1 MAENTQTSY
10 LDLPDDE
17 LGVPPSFEEVSESE
31 NTVEEGVVEEVA
43 EGQEPVQQTEEQEE
57 EKDTSDVVVQEE
69 PKQKEAVQEE
79 KPEEIKPSVE
89 IDYKAEYERLTQP
102 FKANGKEVKVSS
114 VEDAI
119 ELMQMGA
126 NYSKKMA
133 ALKPHLKVI
142 KMLEKNGLMD
152 ESKLSYLIDLNGKNP
167 EAIAKLVK
175 DSGLDPLEMG
185 SEKADG
191 YKPTSHKVDDREIEL
206 DNVLEDIKDSSTY
219 QRTISVVS
227 NDWDKAS
234 KEVIANTPQILKVLN
249 AHMESGIYDIIQ
261 AELENERIFGR
272 LQGLSDIEAYRYVGD
287 RIQANGGFNHLAKGQ
302 QNQPKQNVV
311 SAKPMQVQDDKLKD
325 KKRAAA
331 PSKPAVTTQVAKDF
345 NPLALSDEEFAKF
358 KPNFM

>member
-1 MAENTQTSY
+1 MDETKQPSY

-17 LGVPPSFEEVSESE
+17 LGAPPSMVEPAQEEQEKEV
-31 NTVEEGVVEEVA
+31 TVEEA
-43 EGQEPVQQTEEQEE
+43 PAVQEQEE
-57 EKDTSDVVVQEE
+57 QQEQE
-69 PKQKEAVQEE
+69 TPVAEVQEE
-79 KPEEIKPSVE
+79 KIEEVVKTPQ

-102 FKANGKEVKVSS
+102 FKANGKEIKVNS
-114 VEDAI
+114 VEDAV

-133 ALKPHLKVI
+133 ALKPHLKLI
-142 KMLEKNGLMD
+142 KMLDKHGLMD

-175 DSGLDPLEMG
+175 DSGLDPMEMD
-185 SEKADG
+185 ENKADD
-191 YKPTSHKVDDREIEL
+191 YKPTSYKVDDREIEL
-206 DNVLEDIKDSSTY
+206 DNVLESIKDSSTY

-234 KEVIANTPQILKVLN
+234 KEVIANTPQILSVLN

-261 AELENERIFGR
+261 GELENERTFGR

-287 RIQANGGFNHLAKGQ
+287 RIQANGGFSHLAKGQ

-311 SAKPMQVQDDKLKD
+311 SAKPVQVQDDKLKD

-331 PSKPAVTTQVAKDF
+331 PSKPAVTTQVTKDF

>member
-1 MAENTQTSY
+1 MDETKQPSY

-17 LGVPPSFEEVSESE
+17 LGAPPSMVEPVQEEQEKEV
-31 NTVEEGVVEEVA
+31 TVEEA
-43 EGQEPVQQTEEQEE
+43 PTVQEQEE
-57 EKDTSDVVVQEE
+57 QQEQETLVVE
-69 PKQKEAVQEE
+69 VQEE
-79 KPEEIKPSVE
+79 KKEEVVE
-89 IDYKAEYERLTQP
+89 TPQIDYKAEYERLTQP
-102 FKANGKEVKVSS
+102 FKANGKEIKVNS
-114 VEDAI
+114 VEDAV

-133 ALKPHLKVI
+133 ALKPHLKLI
-142 KMLEKNGLMD
+142 KMLDKHGLMD

-175 DSGLDPLEMG
+175 DSGLDPMEMD
-185 SEKADG
+185 ENKADD
-191 YKPTSHKVDDREIEL
+191 YKPTSYKVDDREIEL
-206 DNVLEDIKDSSTY
+206 DNVLESIKDSPTY

-227 NDWDKAS
+227 NDWDKVS
-234 KEVIANTPQILKVLN
+234 KEVIANTPQILSVLN

-261 AELENERIFGR
+261 NELENERTFGR

-287 RIQANGGFNHLAKGQ
+287 RIQANGGFSHLAKGQ
-302 QNQPKQNVV
+302 QNQSKQNAV

-331 PSKPAVTTQVAKDF
+331 PSKPAVTTQASKDF

>member
-1 MAENTQTSY
+1 MDETKQPSY

-17 LGVPPSFEEVSESE
+17 LGAPPSMEEPVQEE
-31 NTVEEGVVEEVA
+31 QDKEVTVEEA
-43 EGQEPVQQTEEQEE
+43 PAVQEQEE
-57 EKDTSDVVVQEE
+57 QQEQE
-69 PKQKEAVQEE
+69 TPVAEVQEE
-79 KPEEIKPSVE
+79 KIEEVVKTPQ

-102 FKANGKEVKVSS
+102 FKANGKEIKVSS
-114 VEDAI
+114 VEDAV

-133 ALKPHLKVI
+133 ALKPHLKLI
-142 KMLEKNGLMD
+142 KMLDKHGLMD

-175 DSGLDPLEMG
+175 DSGLDPMEMD
-185 SEKADG
+185 ENKADD
-191 YKPTSHKVDDREIEL
+191 YKPSSYKVDDREIEL
-206 DNVLEDIKDSSTY
+206 DNVLESIKDSSTY

-227 NDWDKAS
+227 NDWDKTS
-234 KEVIANTPQILKVLN
+234 KEVIANTPQILSVLN

-261 AELENERIFGR
+261 SELENERTFGR

-287 RIQANGGFNHLAKGQ
+287 RIQANGGFSHLAKGQ

-311 SAKPMQVQDDKLKD
+311 SAKPMQVQDDRLKD

-331 PSKPAVTTQVAKDF
+331 PSKPAVTTQGAKDF

>member
-1 MAENTQTSY
+1 MDETKQPSY

-17 LGVPPSFEEVSESE
+17 LGAPPSMEEPVQEE
-31 NTVEEGVVEEVA
+31 QEQEATVEEA
-43 EGQEPVQQTEEQEE
+43 P
-57 EKDTSDVVVQEE
+57 VVQEQGE
-69 PKQKEAVQEE
+69 QQEQETPIAEVQEE
-79 KPEEIKPSVE
+79 KKEEVVE
-89 IDYKAEYERLTQP
+89 TPQIDYKAEYERLTQP
-102 FKANGKEVKVSS
+102 FKANGKEIKVNS
-114 VEDAI
+114 VEDAV

-133 ALKPHLKVI
+133 ALKPHLKLI
-142 KMLEKNGLMD
+142 KMLDKHGLMD

-175 DSGLDPLEMG
+175 DSGLDPMEMD
-185 SEKADG
+185 ENKAED
-191 YKPTSHKVDDREIEL
+191 YKPTSYKVDDREIEL
-206 DNVLEDIKDSSTY
+206 DNVLESIKDSSTY

-234 KEVIANTPQILKVLN
+234 KEVIANTPQILSVLN

-261 AELENERIFGR
+261 AELENERTFGR

-287 RIQANGGFNHLAKGQ
+287 RIQANGGFSHLAKGQ

-311 SAKPMQVQDDKLKD
+311 STKPMQVQDDKLKD

>member
-1 MAENTQTSY
+1 MDETKQPSY

-17 LGVPPSFEEVSESE
+17 LGAPPSMVEPVQEEQEKEV
-31 NTVEEGVVEEVA
+31 TVEEA
-43 EGQEPVQQTEEQEE
+43 PAVQEQEE
-57 EKDTSDVVVQEE
+57 QQEQE
-69 PKQKEAVQEE
+69 TPVAEVQEE
-79 KPEEIKPSVE
+79 KKEEVVE
-89 IDYKAEYERLTQP
+89 TSQIDYKAEYERLTQP
-102 FKANGKEVKVSS
+102 FKANGKEIEVNS
-114 VEDAI
+114 VEDAV

-133 ALKPHLKVI
+133 ALKPHLKLI
-142 KMLEKNGLMD
+142 KMLDKHGLMD

-175 DSGLDPLEMG
+175 DSGLDPMEMD
-185 SEKADG
+185 ENKADG
-191 YKPTSHKVDDREIEL
+191 YKPTSYKVDDREIEL
-206 DNVLEDIKDSSTY
+206 DNVLESIKDSPTY

-227 NDWDKAS
+227 NDWDKSS
-234 KEVIANTPQILKVLN
+234 KEVIANTPQILSVLN

-261 AELENERIFGR
+261 GELENERTFGR

-287 RIQANGGFNHLAKGQ
+287 RIQANGGFSHLAKGQ
-302 QNQPKQNVV
+302 QNQSKQNAV

>member
-1 MAENTQTSY
+1 MDETKQPSY

-17 LGVPPSFEEVSESE
+17 LGTPPSMVEPAQEEQEKEV
-31 NTVEEGVVEEVA
+31 TVEEA
-43 EGQEPVQQTEEQEE
+43 PAVQEQEE
-57 EKDTSDVVVQEE
+57 QQEQE
-69 PKQKEAVQEE
+69 TPVAEVQEE
-79 KPEEIKPSVE
+79 KIEEVVKTPQ

-102 FKANGKEVKVSS
+102 FKANGKEIKVNS
-114 VEDAI
+114 VEDAV

-133 ALKPHLKVI
+133 ALKPHLKLI
-142 KMLEKNGLMD
+142 KMLDKHGLMD

-175 DSGLDPLEMG
+175 DSGLDPMEMD
-185 SEKADG
+185 ENKADD
-191 YKPTSHKVDDREIEL
+191 YKPTSYKVDDREIEL
-206 DNVLEDIKDSSTY
+206 DNVLESIKDSSTY

-234 KEVIANTPQILKVLN
+234 KEVIANTPQILSVLN

-261 AELENERIFGR
+261 GELENERTFGR

-287 RIQANGGFNHLAKGQ
+287 RIQANGGFSHLAKGQ

-311 SAKPMQVQDDKLKD
+311 SAKPVQVQDDKLKD

>member
-1 MAENTQTSY
+1 MDETKQPSY

-17 LGVPPSFEEVSESE
+17 LGAPPSMVEPAQEEQEKEV
-31 NTVEEGVVEEVA
+31 TVEEAPVV
-43 EGQEPVQQTEEQEE
+43 QEQEE
-57 EKDTSDVVVQEE
+57 QQEQE
-69 PKQKEAVQEE
+69 TPVAEVQEE
-79 KPEEIKPSVE
+79 KIEEVVKTPQ

-102 FKANGKEVKVSS
+102 FKANGKEIKVSS
-114 VEDAI
+114 VEDAV

-133 ALKPHLKVI
+133 ALKPHLKLI
-142 KMLEKNGLMD
+142 KMLDKHGLMD

-175 DSGLDPLEMG
+175 DSGLDPMEMD
-185 SEKADG
+185 ENKADD
-191 YKPTSHKVDDREIEL
+191 YKPTSYKVDDREIEL
-206 DNVLEDIKDSSTY
+206 DNVLESIKDSSTY

-234 KEVIANTPQILKVLN
+234 KEVIANTPQILSVLN

-261 AELENERIFGR
+261 GELENERTFGR

-287 RIQANGGFNHLAKGQ
+287 RIQANGGFSHLAKGQ
-302 QNQPKQNVV
+302 QNQPKQNAV
-311 SAKPMQVQDDKLKD
+311 SAKPMQVQDDRLKD

>member
-1 MAENTQTSY
+1 MDETKQPSY

-17 LGVPPSFEEVSESE
+17 LGAPPS
-31 NTVEEGVVEEVA
+31 VEEPI
-43 EGQEPVQQTEEQEE
+43 QKKQEE
-57 EKDTSDVVVQEE
+57 EETIEEIPVIQEQE
-69 PKQKEAVQEE
+69 KQQNQETPITKIQEE
-79 KPEEIKPSVE
+79 KKEEVVE
-89 IDYKAEYERLTQP
+89 TSQIDYKAEYERLTQP
-102 FKANGKEVKVSS
+102 FKANGKEIKVNS
-114 VEDAI
+114 VEDAV

-133 ALKPHLKVI
+133 ALKPHLKLI
-142 KMLEKNGLMD
+142 KMLDKHGLMD

-175 DSGLDPLEMG
+175 DSGLDPMEMD
-185 SEKADG
+185 ENKADD
-191 YKPTSHKVDDREIEL
+191 YKPTSYKVDDREIEL
-206 DNVLEDIKDSSTY
+206 DNVLESIKDSSTY

-227 NDWDKAS
+227 NDWDKVS
-234 KEVIANTPQILKVLN
+234 KEVIANTPQILSVLN

-261 AELENERIFGR
+261 GELENERTFGR

-287 RIQANGGFNHLAKGQ
+287 RIQANGGFSHLAKGQ
-302 QNQPKQNVV
+302 QNQSKQNAV

-331 PSKPAVTTQVAKDF
+331 PSKPAVTTQASKDF

>member
-1 MAENTQTSY
+1 MDETKQPSY

-17 LGVPPSFEEVSESE
+17 LGAPPSMVEPVQEEQEKE
-31 NTVEEGVVEEVA
+31 ATVEEAPVV
-43 EGQEPVQQTEEQEE
+43 QEQEE
-57 EKDTSDVVVQEE
+57 QQEQE
-69 PKQKEAVQEE
+69 TPVAEVQEE
-79 KPEEIKPSVE
+79 KKEEVVE
-89 IDYKAEYERLTQP
+89 TSQIDYKAEYERLTQP
-102 FKANGKEVKVSS
+102 FKANGKEIKVSS
-114 VEDAI
+114 VEDAV

-133 ALKPHLKVI
+133 ALKPHLKLI
-142 KMLEKNGLMD
+142 KMLDKHGLMD

-175 DSGLDPLEMG
+175 DSGLDPMEMD
-185 SEKADG
+185 ENKADD
-191 YKPTSHKVDDREIEL
+191 YKPTSYKVDDREIEL
-206 DNVLEDIKDSSTY
+206 DNVLESIKDSSTY

-227 NDWDKAS
+227 NDWDKTS
-234 KEVIANTPQILKVLN
+234 KEVIANTPQILSVLN

-261 AELENERIFGR
+261 GELENERTFGR

-287 RIQANGGFNHLAKGQ
+287 RIQANGGFSHLPKGQ
-302 QNQPKQNVV
+302 QNQSKQSAV
-311 SAKPMQVQDDKLKD
+311 SAKPMQIQDDRLKD

-345 NPLALSDEEFAKF
+345 SPLALSDEEFAKF

>member
-1 MAENTQTSY
+1 MDETKQPSY

-17 LGVPPSFEEVSESE
+17 LGAPPSMVEPVQEEQEKEV
-31 NTVEEGVVEEVA
+31 TVEEAPVV
-43 EGQEPVQQTEEQEE
+43 QEQEE
-57 EKDTSDVVVQEE
+57 QQEQETPVAEVQEDT
-69 PKQKEAVQEE
+69 KEEVVDTPQ
-79 KPEEIKPSVE
+79 

-102 FKANGKEVKVSS
+102 FKANGKEIKVSS
-114 VEDAI
+114 VEDAV

-133 ALKPHLKVI
+133 ALKPHLKLI
-142 KMLEKNGLMD
+142 KMLDKHGLMD

-175 DSGLDPLEMG
+175 DSGLDPMEMD
-185 SEKADG
+185 ENKADD
-191 YKPTSHKVDDREIEL
+191 YKPTSYKVDDREIEL
-206 DNVLEDIKDSSTY
+206 DNVLESIKDSSTY

-234 KEVIANTPQILKVLN
+234 KEVIANTPQILSVLN

-261 AELENERIFGR
+261 GELENERTFGR

-287 RIQANGGFNHLAKGQ
+287 RIQANGGFSHLAKGQ

-311 SAKPMQVQDDKLKD
+311 SAKPMQVQDDRLKD

-331 PSKPAVTTQVAKDF
+331 PSKPAVTTQVSKDF

>member
-1 MAENTQTSY
+1 MDETTQPSY

-17 LGVPPSFEEVSESE
+17 LGAPPSME
-31 NTVEEGVVEEVA
+31 
-43 EGQEPVQQTEEQEE
+43 EPVQEEQEKEVAVE
-57 EKDTSDVVVQEE
+57 EAPVVQEQE
-69 PKQKEAVQEE
+69 EQQEQETPVAEVQEE
-79 KPEEIKPSVE
+79 KKEEVVE
-89 IDYKAEYERLTQP
+89 TPQIDYKAEYERLTQP
-102 FKANGKEVKVSS
+102 FKANGKEIKVSS
-114 VEDAI
+114 VEDAV

-133 ALKPHLKVI
+133 ALKPHLKLI
-142 KMLEKNGLMD
+142 KMLDKHGLMD

-175 DSGLDPLEMG
+175 DSGLDPMEMD
-185 SEKADG
+185 ENKADD
-191 YKPTSHKVDDREIEL
+191 YKPTSYKVDDREIEL
-206 DNVLEDIKDSSTY
+206 DNVLESIKDSSTY

-227 NDWDKAS
+227 NDWDKSS
-234 KEVIANTPQILKVLN
+234 KEVIANTPQILSVLN

-261 AELENERIFGR
+261 DELENERTFGR

-287 RIQANGGFNHLAKGQ
+287 RIQANGGFSHLAKGQ
-302 QNQPKQNVV
+302 QNQPKQNAV

>member
-1 MAENTQTSY
+1 MDETKQPSY

-17 LGVPPSFEEVSESE
+17 LGAPPSMEEPAQDEQEQEVP
-31 NTVEEGVVEEVA
+31 VEEAPVV
-43 EGQEPVQQTEEQEE
+43 QEQEE
-57 EKDTSDVVVQEE
+57 QQEQE
-69 PKQKEAVQEE
+69 TPVAEVQEE
-79 KPEEIKPSVE
+79 KKEEVVDTPQ

-102 FKANGKEVKVSS
+102 FKANGKEIKVNS
-114 VEDAI
+114 VEDAV

-133 ALKPHLKVI
+133 ALKPHLKLI
-142 KMLEKNGLMD
+142 KMLDKHGLMD

-175 DSGLDPLEMG
+175 DSGLDPMEMD
-185 SEKADG
+185 ENKADG
-191 YKPTSHKVDDREIEL
+191 YKPTSYKVDDREIEL
-206 DNVLEDIKDSSTY
+206 DNVLESIKDSSTY

-227 NDWDKAS
+227 NEWDKAS
-234 KEVIANTPQILKVLN
+234 KEVIANTPQILSVLN

-261 AELENERIFGR
+261 AELENERTFGR

-287 RIQANGGFNHLAKGQ
+287 RIQANGGFSHLAKGQ
-302 QNQPKQNVV
+302 QNQPKQNAV

>member
-1 MAENTQTSY
+1 MDETKQPSY

-17 LGVPPSFEEVSESE
+17 LGAPPSMEEPVQE
-31 NTVEEGVVEEVA
+31 NQEQEATVEEVPVV
-43 EGQEPVQQTEEQEE
+43 QEQEE
-57 EKDTSDVVVQEE
+57 QQEQE
-69 PKQKEAVQEE
+69 IPVAKVQEE
-79 KPEEIKPSVE
+79 KKEEVVE
-89 IDYKAEYERLTQP
+89 TPQIDYKAEYERLTQP
-102 FKANGKEVKVSS
+102 FKANGKEIKVNS
-114 VEDAI
+114 VEDAV

-133 ALKPHLKVI
+133 ALKPHLKLI
-142 KMLEKNGLMD
+142 KMLDKHGLMD

-175 DSGLDPLEMG
+175 DSGLDPMEMD
-185 SEKADG
+185 ENKADG
-191 YKPTSHKVDDREIEL
+191 YKPTSYKVDDREIEL
-206 DNVLEDIKDSSTY
+206 DNVLESIKDSSTY

-227 NDWDKAS
+227 NEWDKAS
-234 KEVIANTPQILKVLN
+234 KEVIANTPQILSVLN

-261 AELENERIFGR
+261 AELENERTFGR

-287 RIQANGGFNHLAKGQ
+287 RIQANGGFSHLAKGQ
-302 QNQPKQNVV
+302 QNQPKQNAV

>member
-1 MAENTQTSY
+1 MDETKQPSY

-17 LGVPPSFEEVSESE
+17 LGAPPSMVEPVQEEQEKEV
-31 NTVEEGVVEEVA
+31 TVEEA
-43 EGQEPVQQTEEQEE
+43 PAVQEQEE
-57 EKDTSDVVVQEE
+57 QQEQETPVAEVQEDT
-69 PKQKEAVQEE
+69 KEEV
-79 KPEEIKPSVE
+79 VE
-89 IDYKAEYERLTQP
+89 TPQIDYKAEYERLTQP
-102 FKANGKEVKVSS
+102 FKANGKEIKVSS
-114 VEDAI
+114 VEDAV

-133 ALKPHLKVI
+133 ALKPHLKLI
-142 KMLEKNGLMD
+142 KMLDKHGLMD

-175 DSGLDPLEMG
+175 DSGLDPMEMD
-185 SEKADG
+185 ENKADD
-191 YKPTSHKVDDREIEL
+191 YKPTSYKVDDREIEL
-206 DNVLEDIKDSSTY
+206 DNVLESIKDSSTY

-234 KEVIANTPQILKVLN
+234 KEVIANTPQILSVLN

-261 AELENERIFGR
+261 GELENERTFGR

-287 RIQANGGFNHLAKGQ
+287 RIQANGGFSHLAKGQ
-302 QNQPKQNVV
+302 QNQPKQNAV
-311 SAKPMQVQDDKLKD
+311 SAKPMQVQDDRLKD

-331 PSKPAVTTQVAKDF
+331 PSKPAVTTQVSKDF

>member
-1 MAENTQTSY
+1 MDETKQPSY

-17 LGVPPSFEEVSESE
+17 LGAPPSMVEPVQEEQEKE
-31 NTVEEGVVEEVA
+31 ATVEEA
-43 EGQEPVQQTEEQEE
+43 PDVQEQEE
-57 EKDTSDVVVQEE
+57 QQEQE
-69 PKQKEAVQEE
+69 TPVAKVQEE
-79 KPEEIKPSVE
+79 KKEEVVE
-89 IDYKAEYERLTQP
+89 TPQIDYKAEYERLTQP
-102 FKANGKEVKVSS
+102 FKANGKEIKVSS
-114 VEDAI
+114 VEDAV

-133 ALKPHLKVI
+133 ALKPHLKLI
-142 KMLEKNGLMD
+142 KMLDKHGLMD

-175 DSGLDPLEMG
+175 DSGLDPMEMD
-185 SEKADG
+185 ENKADD
-191 YKPTSHKVDDREIEL
+191 YKPTSYKVDDREIEL
-206 DNVLEDIKDSSTY
+206 DNVLESIKDSSTY

-227 NDWDKAS
+227 NDWDKSS
-234 KEVIANTPQILKVLN
+234 KEVIANTPQILSVLN

-261 AELENERIFGR
+261 GELENERTFGR

-287 RIQANGGFNHLAKGQ
+287 RIQANGGFSHLAKGQ
-302 QNQPKQNVV
+302 QNQSKQNAV

-331 PSKPAVTTQVAKDF
+331 PSKPAVTTQASKDF

>member
-1 MAENTQTSY
+1 MDETKQPSY

-17 LGVPPSFEEVSESE
+17 LGAPPSMVEPVQEEQEKEV
-31 NTVEEGVVEEVA
+31 TVEEAPVV
-43 EGQEPVQQTEEQEE
+43 QEQEE
-57 EKDTSDVVVQEE
+57 QQEQE
-69 PKQKEAVQEE
+69 TPVAEVQEE
-79 KPEEIKPSVE
+79 KIEEVVKTPQ

-102 FKANGKEVKVSS
+102 FKANGKEIKVSS
-114 VEDAI
+114 VEDAV

-133 ALKPHLKVI
+133 ALKPHLKLI
-142 KMLEKNGLMD
+142 KMLDKHGLMD

-175 DSGLDPLEMG
+175 DSGLDPMEMD
-185 SEKADG
+185 ENKADD
-191 YKPTSHKVDDREIEL
+191 YKPTSYKVDDREIEL
-206 DNVLEDIKDSSTY
+206 DNVLESIKDSPTY

-234 KEVIANTPQILKVLN
+234 KEVIANTPQILSVLN

-261 AELENERIFGR
+261 GELENERTFGR

-287 RIQANGGFNHLAKGQ
+287 RIQANGGFSHLAKGQ

-311 SAKPMQVQDDKLKD
+311 SAKPMQVQDDRLKD

-331 PSKPAVTTQVAKDF
+331 PSKPAVTTQVSKDF

>member
-1 MAENTQTSY
+1 MDETKQPSY

-17 LGVPPSFEEVSESE
+17 LGAPPSMGEPAQEEQAQEVA
-31 NTVEEGVVEEVA
+31 VEEVPVV
-43 EGQEPVQQTEEQEE
+43 QEQEEKQEEQEVPVAE
-57 EKDTSDVVVQEE
+57 VQED
-69 PKQKEAVQEE
+69 KKEVVTETPQ
-79 KPEEIKPSVE
+79 

-102 FKANGKEVKVSS
+102 FKANGKEIKVNS
-114 VEDAI
+114 VEDAV

-133 ALKPHLKVI
+133 ALKPHLKLI
-142 KMLEKNGLMD
+142 KMLDKHGLMD

-175 DSGLDPLEMG
+175 DSGLDPMEMDDR
-185 SEKADG
+185 KADD
-191 YKPTSHKVDDREIEL
+191 YKPTSYKVDDREIEL
-206 DNVLEDIKDSSTY
+206 DNVLESIKDSSTY

-234 KEVIANTPQILKVLN
+234 KEVIANTPQILSVLN

-261 AELENERIFGR
+261 AELENERTFGR
-272 LQGLSDIEAYRYVGD
+272 LEGLSDIEAYRYVGD
-287 RIQANGGFNHLAKGQ
+287 RIQANGGFSHLAKGQ
-302 QNQPKQNVV
+302 QNQPKQNAV

-331 PSKPAVTTQVAKDF
+331 PSKPAITSQVPKDF

>member
-1 MAENTQTSY
+1 MDETKQPSY

-17 LGVPPSFEEVSESE
+17 LGAPPSMEEPAQDEQEQEVP
-31 NTVEEGVVEEVA
+31 VEEA
-43 EGQEPVQQTEEQEE
+43 P
-57 EKDTSDVVVQEE
+57 VVQEQE
-69 PKQKEAVQEE
+69 VQQEQETPVAEVQEE
-79 KPEEIKPSVE
+79 KKEEVVDTPQ

-102 FKANGKEVKVSS
+102 FKANGKEIKVNS
-114 VEDAI
+114 VEDAV

-133 ALKPHLKVI
+133 ALKPHLKLI
-142 KMLEKNGLMD
+142 KMLDKHGLMD

-175 DSGLDPLEMG
+175 DSGLDPMEMD
-185 SEKADG
+185 ENKADG
-191 YKPTSHKVDDREIEL
+191 YKPTSYKVDDREIEL
-206 DNVLEDIKDSSTY
+206 DNVLESIKDSSTY

-227 NDWDKAS
+227 NEWDKAS
-234 KEVIANTPQILKVLN
+234 KEVIANTPQILSVLN

-261 AELENERIFGR
+261 AELENERTFGR

-287 RIQANGGFNHLAKGQ
+287 RIQANGGFSHLAKGQ
-302 QNQPKQNVV
+302 QNQPKQNAVL
-311 SAKPMQVQDDKLKD
+311 AKPMQVQDDKLKD

>member
-1 MAENTQTSY
+1 MDETKQPSY

-17 LGVPPSFEEVSESE
+17 LGAPPSVEKPVQKEQKKEE
-31 NTVEEGVVEEVA
+31 TVEEA
-43 EGQEPVQQTEEQEE
+43 P
-57 EKDTSDVVVQEE
+57 VVQEQE
-69 PKQKEAVQEE
+69 KQQEQETLVVEVQEE
-79 KPEEIKPSVE
+79 KKEEVVE
-89 IDYKAEYERLTQP
+89 TSQIDYKAKYEHLTQP
-102 FKANGKEVKVSS
+102 FKANGKEIKVNS
-114 VEDAI
+114 VEDAV

-133 ALKPHLKVI
+133 ALKPHLKLI
-142 KMLEKNGLMD
+142 KMLDKHGLMD

-175 DSGLDPLEMG
+175 DSGLDPMEMD
-185 SEKADG
+185 ENKADG
-191 YKPTSHKVDDREIEL
+191 YKPTSYKVDDREIEL
-206 DNVLEDIKDSSTY
+206 DNVLESIKDSPTY

-227 NDWDKAS
+227 NDWDKVS
-234 KEVIANTPQILKVLN
+234 KEVIANTPQILSVLN

-261 AELENERIFGR
+261 GELENERTFGR

-287 RIQANGGFNHLAKGQ
+287 RIQANGGFSHLAKGQ

>member
-1 MAENTQTSY
+1 MDETKQPSY

-17 LGVPPSFEEVSESE
+17 LGAPPSMVEPAQEEQEKEV
-31 NTVEEGVVEEVA
+31 TVEEA
-43 EGQEPVQQTEEQEE
+43 PAVQEQEE
-57 EKDTSDVVVQEE
+57 QQEQE
-69 PKQKEAVQEE
+69 TPVAEVHEE
-79 KPEEIKPSVE
+79 KKEEVVE
-89 IDYKAEYERLTQP
+89 TTQIDYKAEYERLTQP
-102 FKANGKEVKVSS
+102 FKANGKEIKVNS
-114 VEDAI
+114 VEDAV

-133 ALKPHLKVI
+133 ALKPHLKLI
-142 KMLEKNGLMD
+142 KMLDKHGLMD

-175 DSGLDPLEMG
+175 DSGLDPMEID
-185 SEKADG
+185 ENKADD
-191 YKPTSHKVDDREIEL
+191 YKPTSYKVDDREIEL
-206 DNVLEDIKDSSTY
+206 DNVLESIKDSPTY

-227 NDWDKAS
+227 NDWDKVS
-234 KEVIANTPQILKVLN
+234 KEVIANTPQILSVLN

-261 AELENERIFGR
+261 GELENERTFGR

-287 RIQANGGFNHLAKGQ
+287 RIQANGGFSHLAKGQ

-311 SAKPMQVQDDKLKD
+311 SAKPMQVQDDRLKD

-331 PSKPAVTTQVAKDF
+331 PSKPAVTTQVTKDF

>member
-1 MAENTQTSY
+1 M
-10 LDLPDDE
+10 
-17 LGVPPSFEEVSESE
+17 EEPVQEE
-31 NTVEEGVVEEVA
+31 QEQEATVEEA
-43 EGQEPVQQTEEQEE
+43 P
-57 EKDTSDVVVQEE
+57 VVQEQGE
-69 PKQKEAVQEE
+69 QQEQETPIAEVQEE
-79 KPEEIKPSVE
+79 KKEEVVE
-89 IDYKAEYERLTQP
+89 TPQIDYKAEYERLTQP
-102 FKANGKEVKVSS
+102 FKANGKEIKVNS
-114 VEDAI
+114 VEDAV

-133 ALKPHLKVI
+133 ALKPHLKLI
-142 KMLEKNGLMD
+142 KMLDKHGLMD

-175 DSGLDPLEMG
+175 DSGLDPMEMD
-185 SEKADG
+185 ENKAED
-191 YKPTSHKVDDREIEL
+191 YKPTSYKVDDREIEL
-206 DNVLEDIKDSSTY
+206 DNVLESIKDSSTY

-234 KEVIANTPQILKVLN
+234 KEVIANTPQILSVLN

-261 AELENERIFGR
+261 AELENERTFGR

-287 RIQANGGFNHLAKGQ
+287 RIQANGGFSHLAKGQ
-302 QNQPKQNVV
+302 QNQPKQSAVL
-311 SAKPMQVQDDKLKD
+311 AKPMQVQDDKLKD

-331 PSKPAVTTQVAKDF
+331 PSKPAVTTQAAKDF

>member
-1 MAENTQTSY
+1 MDETKQPSY

-17 LGVPPSFEEVSESE
+17 LGAPPSMEEPVQEE
-31 NTVEEGVVEEVA
+31 QEQEATVEEAPVV
-43 EGQEPVQQTEEQEE
+43 QEQEE
-57 EKDTSDVVVQEE
+57 QQEQE
-69 PKQKEAVQEE
+69 IPVAKVQEE
-79 KPEEIKPSVE
+79 KKEEVVE
-89 IDYKAEYERLTQP
+89 TPQIDYKAEYERLTQP
-102 FKANGKEVKVSS
+102 FKANGKEIKVNS
-114 VEDAI
+114 VEDAV

-133 ALKPHLKVI
+133 ALKPHLKLI
-142 KMLEKNGLMD
+142 KMLDKHGLMD

-175 DSGLDPLEMG
+175 DSGLDPMEMD
-185 SEKADG
+185 ENKADG
-191 YKPTSHKVDDREIEL
+191 YKPTSYKVDDREIEL
-206 DNVLEDIKDSSTY
+206 DNVLESIKDSSTY

-227 NDWDKAS
+227 NEWDKAS
-234 KEVIANTPQILKVLN
+234 KEVIANTPQILSVLN

-261 AELENERIFGR
+261 AELENERTFGR
-272 LQGLSDIEAYRYVGD
+272 LQGLSDIESYRYVGD
-287 RIQANGGFNHLAKGQ
+287 RIQANGGFSHLAKGQ
-302 QNQPKQNVV
+302 QNQPKQNAV

>member
-1 MAENTQTSY
+1 MDETKQPSY

-17 LGVPPSFEEVSESE
+17 LGAPPSMEEPVQEE
-31 NTVEEGVVEEVA
+31 QEQEATVEEAPVV
-43 EGQEPVQQTEEQEE
+43 QEQEE
-57 EKDTSDVVVQEE
+57 QQEQE
-69 PKQKEAVQEE
+69 TPVAEVQEE
-79 KPEEIKPSVE
+79 KKEEVVDTPQ

-102 FKANGKEVKVSS
+102 FKANGKEIKVNS
-114 VEDAI
+114 VEDAV

-133 ALKPHLKVI
+133 ALKPHLKLI
-142 KMLEKNGLMD
+142 KMLDKHGLMD

-175 DSGLDPLEMG
+175 DSGLDPMEMD
-185 SEKADG
+185 ENKADG
-191 YKPTSHKVDDREIEL
+191 YKPTSYKVDDREIEL
-206 DNVLEDIKDSSTY
+206 DNVLESIKDSSTY

-227 NDWDKAS
+227 NEWDKAS
-234 KEVIANTPQILKVLN
+234 KEVIANTPQILSVLN

-261 AELENERIFGR
+261 AELENERTFGR
-272 LQGLSDIEAYRYVGD
+272 LQGLSDIESYRYVGD
-287 RIQANGGFNHLAKGQ
+287 RIQANGGFSHLAKGQ
-302 QNQPKQNVV
+302 QNQPKQNAV

>member
-1 MAENTQTSY
+1 MDETKQPSY

-17 LGVPPSFEEVSESE
+17 LGAPPSMEEPVQEE
-31 NTVEEGVVEEVA
+31 QEKEVTVEEAPVV
-43 EGQEPVQQTEEQEE
+43 QEQEE
-57 EKDTSDVVVQEE
+57 QQEQE
-69 PKQKEAVQEE
+69 TPVAEVQEE
-79 KPEEIKPSVE
+79 KKEEVVE
-89 IDYKAEYERLTQP
+89 TPQIDYKAEYERLTQP
-102 FKANGKEVKVSS
+102 FKANGKEIKVNS
-114 VEDAI
+114 VEDAV

-133 ALKPHLKVI
+133 ALKPHLKLI
-142 KMLEKNGLMD
+142 KMLDKHGLMD

-175 DSGLDPLEMG
+175 DSGLDPMEMD
-185 SEKADG
+185 ENKADD
-191 YKPTSHKVDDREIEL
+191 YKPTSYKVDDREIEL
-206 DNVLEDIKDSSTY
+206 DNVLESIKDSSTY

-234 KEVIANTPQILKVLN
+234 KEVIANTPQILSVLN

-261 AELENERIFGR
+261 GELENERTFGR

-287 RIQANGGFNHLAKGQ
+287 RIQANGGFSHLAKGQ

-311 SAKPMQVQDDKLKD
+311 SAKPMQVQDDRLKD

>member
-1 MAENTQTSY
+1 MNDATTTSY

-17 LGVPPSFEEVSESE
+17 LGLPP
-31 NTVEEGVVEEVA
+31 TVEATATEPIEPGPVVEESN
-43 EGQEPVQQTEEQEE
+43 ETQEVEQESTDEKVE
-57 EKDTSDVVVQEE
+57 ETVEIEQPKQEELKPEVKETSD
-69 PKQKEAVQEE
+69 
-79 KPEEIKPSVE
+79 S
-89 IDYKAEYERLTQP
+89 IDYKAAYERLTAP
-102 FKANGKEVKVSS
+102 FKANGKEIKVGS

-133 ALKPHLKVI
+133 ALKPHLRMI
-142 KMLEKNGLMD
+142 KMLENNGLMD

-175 DSGLDPLEMG
+175 DSGLDPLEMD

-191 YKPTSHKVDDREIEL
+191 YKPKSHKVDDREIEL
-206 DNVLEDIKDSSTY
+206 DNVLEEIKDSPTY

-234 KEVIANTPQILKVLN
+234 KDVIANTPQILKVLN
-249 AHMESGIYDIIQ
+249 AHMESGIYDLIQ
-261 AELENERIFGR
+261 AELENERMFGR
-272 LQGLSDIEAYRYVGD
+272 LQGLSDIEAYRKVGD
-287 RIQANGGFNHLAKGQ
+287 NIQAIGGFDHLAEGQ
-302 QNQPKQNVV
+302 QSQPKQNVV
-311 SAKPMQVQDDKLKD
+311 SPKPMQVQNDKLKD

-331 PSKPAVTTQVAKDF
+331 PSKPAVTSPAIKDF

>member
-1 MAENTQTSY
+1 MDETKQPSY

-17 LGVPPSFEEVSESE
+17 LGAPPSMEEPVQEE
-31 NTVEEGVVEEVA
+31 QEQEATVEEAPVV
-43 EGQEPVQQTEEQEE
+43 QEQEE
-57 EKDTSDVVVQEE
+57 QQEQE
-69 PKQKEAVQEE
+69 IPVAKVQEE
-79 KPEEIKPSVE
+79 KKEEVVE
-89 IDYKAEYERLTQP
+89 TPQIDYKAEYERLTQP
-102 FKANGKEVKVSS
+102 FKANGKEIKVNS
-114 VEDAI
+114 VEDAV

-133 ALKPHLKVI
+133 ALKPHLKLI
-142 KMLEKNGLMD
+142 KMLDKHGLMD

-175 DSGLDPLEMG
+175 DSGLDPMEMD
-185 SEKADG
+185 ENKADG
-191 YKPTSHKVDDREIEL
+191 YKPTSYKVDDREIEL
-206 DNVLEDIKDSSTY
+206 DNVLESIKDSSTY

-227 NDWDKAS
+227 NEWDKAS
-234 KEVIANTPQILKVLN
+234 KEVIANTPQILSVLN

-261 AELENERIFGR
+261 AELENERTFGR
-272 LQGLSDIEAYRYVGD
+272 LQGLSDIESYRYVGD
-287 RIQANGGFNHLAKGQ
+287 RIQANGGFSHLAKGQ
-302 QNQPKQNVV
+302 QNQPKQNAV

-331 PSKPAVTTQVAKDF
+331 PSKPAVTTQVAKEF

>member
-1 MAENTQTSY
+1 MDETKQPSY

-17 LGVPPSFEEVSESE
+17 LGAPPSMEEPVQEE
-31 NTVEEGVVEEVA
+31 QEKEVTVEEAPVV
-43 EGQEPVQQTEEQEE
+43 QEQEE
-57 EKDTSDVVVQEE
+57 QQEQETSVAE
-69 PKQKEAVQEE
+69 VQEE
-79 KPEEIKPSVE
+79 KIEEVVKTPQ

-102 FKANGKEVKVSS
+102 FKANGKEIKVNS
-114 VEDAI
+114 VEDAV

-133 ALKPHLKVI
+133 ALKPHLKLI
-142 KMLEKNGLMD
+142 KMLDKHGLMD

-175 DSGLDPLEMG
+175 DSGLDPMEMD
-185 SEKADG
+185 ENKADD
-191 YKPTSHKVDDREIEL
+191 YKPTSYKVDDREIEL
-206 DNVLEDIKDSSTY
+206 DNVLESIKDSSTY

-227 NDWDKAS
+227 NDWDKSS
-234 KEVIANTPQILKVLN
+234 KEVIANTPQILSVLN

-261 AELENERIFGR
+261 NELENERTFGR

-287 RIQANGGFNHLAKGQ
+287 RIQANGGFSHLAKGQ
-302 QNQPKQNVV
+302 QNQSKQNAV

-331 PSKPAVTTQVAKDF
+331 PSKPAVTTQASKDF

>member
-1 MAENTQTSY
+1 MDETKQPSY

-17 LGVPPSFEEVSESE
+17 LGAPPSMVEPVQEEQEKE
-31 NTVEEGVVEEVA
+31 ATVEEA
-43 EGQEPVQQTEEQEE
+43 PDVQEQEE
-57 EKDTSDVVVQEE
+57 QQEQE
-69 PKQKEAVQEE
+69 TPVAEVQEE
-79 KPEEIKPSVE
+79 KKEEVVE
-89 IDYKAEYERLTQP
+89 TPQIDYKAEYERLTQP
-102 FKANGKEVKVSS
+102 FKANGKEIKVSS
-114 VEDAI
+114 VEDAV

-133 ALKPHLKVI
+133 ALKPHLKMI
-142 KMLEKNGLMD
+142 KMLDKHGLMD

-175 DSGLDPLEMG
+175 DSGLDPMEMD
-185 SEKADG
+185 ENKADD
-191 YKPTSHKVDDREIEL
+191 YKPTSYKVDDREIEL
-206 DNVLEDIKDSSTY
+206 DNVLESIKDSSTY

-227 NDWDKAS
+227 NDWDKSS
-234 KEVIANTPQILKVLN
+234 KEVIANTPQILSVLN

-261 AELENERIFGR
+261 GELENERTFGR

-287 RIQANGGFNHLAKGQ
+287 RIQANGGFSHLAKGQ
-302 QNQPKQNVV
+302 QNQSKQNAV

-331 PSKPAVTTQVAKDF
+331 PSKPAVTTQASKDF

>member
-1 MAENTQTSY
+1 MDETKQPSY

-17 LGVPPSFEEVSESE
+17 LGAPPSMEEPVQEE
-31 NTVEEGVVEEVA
+31 QDKEVTVEEAPVV
-43 EGQEPVQQTEEQEE
+43 QEQEE
-57 EKDTSDVVVQEE
+57 QQEQETSVAE
-69 PKQKEAVQEE
+69 VQEE
-79 KPEEIKPSVE
+79 KKEEVVDTPQ

-102 FKANGKEVKVSS
+102 FKANGKEIKVSS
-114 VEDAI
+114 VEDAV

-133 ALKPHLKVI
+133 ALKPHLKLI
-142 KMLEKNGLMD
+142 KMLDKHGLMD

-175 DSGLDPLEMG
+175 DSGLDPMEMD
-185 SEKADG
+185 ENKADD
-191 YKPTSHKVDDREIEL
+191 YKPTSYKVDDREIEL
-206 DNVLEDIKDSSTY
+206 DNVLESIKDSSTY

-227 NDWDKAS
+227 NDWDKSS
-234 KEVIANTPQILKVLN
+234 KEVIANTPQILSVLN

-261 AELENERIFGR
+261 DELENERTFGR

-287 RIQANGGFNHLAKGQ
+287 RIQANGGFSHLAKGQ

>member
-1 MAENTQTSY
+1 MDETKQPSY

-17 LGVPPSFEEVSESE
+17 LGAPPSMVEPAQEEQEKEV
-31 NTVEEGVVEEVA
+31 TVEEA
-43 EGQEPVQQTEEQEE
+43 PAVQEQEE
-57 EKDTSDVVVQEE
+57 QQEQETPVAEVHEEKKEEVVDTSQ
-69 PKQKEAVQEE
+69 
-79 KPEEIKPSVE
+79 

-102 FKANGKEVKVSS
+102 FKANGKEIKVNS
-114 VEDAI
+114 VEDAVA
-119 ELMQMGA
+119 LMQMGA

-133 ALKPHLKVI
+133 ALKPHLKLI
-142 KMLEKNGLMD
+142 KMLDKHGLMD

-175 DSGLDPLEMG
+175 DSGLDPMEMD
-185 SEKADG
+185 ENKADG
-191 YKPTSHKVDDREIEL
+191 YKPTSYKVDDREIEL
-206 DNVLEDIKDSSTY
+206 DNVLESIKDSPTY

-234 KEVIANTPQILKVLN
+234 KEVIANTPQILSVLN
-249 AHMESGIYDIIQ
+249 VHMESGIYDIIQ
-261 AELENERIFGR
+261 GELENERTFGR
-272 LQGLSDIEAYRYVGD
+272 LQGLSDIEAYRYIGD

-302 QNQPKQNVV
+302 QNQPKQNAV

>member
-1 MAENTQTSY
+1 MDETKQPSY

-17 LGVPPSFEEVSESE
+17 LGAPPSMEEPVQEE
-31 NTVEEGVVEEVA
+31 QEKEVTVEEAPVV
-43 EGQEPVQQTEEQEE
+43 QEQEE
-57 EKDTSDVVVQEE
+57 QQEQE
-69 PKQKEAVQEE
+69 TPVAEVQEE
-79 KPEEIKPSVE
+79 KKEEVVE
-89 IDYKAEYERLTQP
+89 TPQIDYKAEYERLTQP
-102 FKANGKEVKVSS
+102 FKANGKEIKVSS
-114 VEDAI
+114 VEDAV

-133 ALKPHLKVI
+133 ALKPHLKLI
-142 KMLEKNGLMD
+142 KMLDKHGLMD

-175 DSGLDPLEMG
+175 DSGLDPMEMD
-185 SEKADG
+185 ENKADD
-191 YKPTSHKVDDREIEL
+191 YKPTSYKVDDREIEL
-206 DNVLEDIKDSSTY
+206 DNVLESIKDSPTY

-227 NDWDKAS
+227 NDWDKVS
-234 KEVIANTPQILKVLN
+234 KEVIANTPQILSVLN

-261 AELENERIFGR
+261 GELENERTFGR

-287 RIQANGGFNHLAKGQ
+287 RIQANGGFSHLAKGQ
-302 QNQPKQNVV
+302 QNQPKQSAV

>member
-1 MAENTQTSY
+1 MDETKQPSY

-17 LGVPPSFEEVSESE
+17 LGAPPSMVEPVQEEQEKEV
-31 NTVEEGVVEEVA
+31 TVEEAPVV
-43 EGQEPVQQTEEQEE
+43 QEQEE
-57 EKDTSDVVVQEE
+57 QQEQE
-69 PKQKEAVQEE
+69 TPVAEVQEE
-79 KPEEIKPSVE
+79 KIEEVVKTPQ

-102 FKANGKEVKVSS
+102 FKANGKEIKVSS
-114 VEDAI
+114 VEDAV

-133 ALKPHLKVI
+133 ALKPHLKLI
-142 KMLEKNGLMD
+142 KMLDKHGLMD

-175 DSGLDPLEMG
+175 DSGLDPMEMD
-185 SEKADG
+185 ENKTDDTN
-191 YKPTSHKVDDREIEL
+191 PTSYKVDDREIEL
-206 DNVLEDIKDSSTY
+206 DNVLESIKDSSTY

-234 KEVIANTPQILKVLN
+234 KEVIANTPQILSVLN

-261 AELENERIFGR
+261 GELENERTFGR

-287 RIQANGGFNHLAKGQ
+287 RIQANGGFSHLAKGQ
-302 QNQPKQNVV
+302 QNQPKQNAV
-311 SAKPMQVQDDKLKD
+311 SAKPMQVQDDRLKD

-331 PSKPAVTTQVAKDF
+331 PSKPAVTTQVSKDF

>member
-1 MAENTQTSY
+1 MDETKQPSY

-17 LGVPPSFEEVSESE
+17 LGAPPSMVEPVQEEQEKEV
-31 NTVEEGVVEEVA
+31 TVEEAPVVQGQEEQQEQETPVA
-43 EGQEPVQQTEEQEE
+43 E
-57 EKDTSDVVVQEE
+57 
-69 PKQKEAVQEE
+69 VQEE
-79 KPEEIKPSVE
+79 KIEEVVKTPQ

-102 FKANGKEVKVSS
+102 FKANGKEIKVSS
-114 VEDAI
+114 VEDAV

-133 ALKPHLKVI
+133 ALKPHLKLI
-142 KMLEKNGLMD
+142 KMLDKHGLMD

-175 DSGLDPLEMG
+175 DSGLDPMEMD
-185 SEKADG
+185 ENKADD
-191 YKPTSHKVDDREIEL
+191 YKPTSYKVDDREIEL
-206 DNVLEDIKDSSTY
+206 DNVLESIKDSPTY

-227 NDWDKAS
+227 NDWDKVS
-234 KEVIANTPQILKVLN
+234 KEVIANTPQILSVLN

-261 AELENERIFGR
+261 GELENERTFGR

-287 RIQANGGFNHLAKGQ
+287 RIQANGGFSHLAKGQ
-302 QNQPKQNVV
+302 QNQPKQNAV
-311 SAKPMQVQDDKLKD
+311 SAKPMQVQDDRLKD

>member
-1 MAENTQTSY
+1 MDETKQPSY

-17 LGVPPSFEEVSESE
+17 LGAPPSME
-31 NTVEEGVVEEVA
+31 
-43 EGQEPVQQTEEQEE
+43 EPVQEEQEQEAPVE
-57 EKDTSDVVVQEE
+57 EAPVVQEQE
-69 PKQKEAVQEE
+69 EQQEQETPVAEVQEE
-79 KPEEIKPSVE
+79 KKEEVVDTPQ

-102 FKANGKEVKVSS
+102 FKANGKEIKVNS
-114 VEDAI
+114 VEDAV

-133 ALKPHLKVI
+133 ALKPHLKLI
-142 KMLEKNGLMD
+142 KMLDKHGLMD

-175 DSGLDPLEMG
+175 DSGLDPMEMD
-185 SEKADG
+185 ENKADG
-191 YKPTSHKVDDREIEL
+191 YKPTSYKVDDREIEL
-206 DNVLEDIKDSSTY
+206 DNVLESIKDSSTY

-227 NDWDKAS
+227 NEWDKAS
-234 KEVIANTPQILKVLN
+234 KEVIANTPQILSVLN

-261 AELENERIFGR
+261 AELENERTFGR

-287 RIQANGGFNHLAKGQ
+287 RIQANGGFSHLAKGQ
-302 QNQPKQNVV
+302 QNQPKQNAV

>member
-1 MAENTQTSY
+1 MDETKQPSY

-17 LGVPPSFEEVSESE
+17 LGAPPSMVEPVQEEQEKEV
-31 NTVEEGVVEEVA
+31 TVEEA
-43 EGQEPVQQTEEQEE
+43 PAVQEQEE
-57 EKDTSDVVVQEE
+57 QQEQE
-69 PKQKEAVQEE
+69 TPVAEVQEE
-79 KPEEIKPSVE
+79 KKEEVVE
-89 IDYKAEYERLTQP
+89 TSQIDYKAEYERLTQP
-102 FKANGKEVKVSS
+102 FKANGKEIKVSS
-114 VEDAI
+114 VEDAV

-133 ALKPHLKVI
+133 ALKPHLKLI
-142 KMLEKNGLMD
+142 KMLDKHGLMD

-175 DSGLDPLEMG
+175 DSGLDPMEMD
-185 SEKADG
+185 ENKADG
-191 YKPTSHKVDDREIEL
+191 YKPTSYKVDDREIEL
-206 DNVLEDIKDSSTY
+206 DNVLESIKDSPTY

-227 NDWDKAS
+227 NDWDKSS
-234 KEVIANTPQILKVLN
+234 KEVIANTPQILSVLN

-261 AELENERIFGR
+261 GELENERTFGR

-287 RIQANGGFNHLAKGQ
+287 RIQANGGFSHLAKGQ
-302 QNQPKQNVV
+302 QNQPKQNAV

>member
-1 MAENTQTSY
+1 MDETKQPSY

-17 LGVPPSFEEVSESE
+17 LGAPPSMVEPVQEEQEKEV
-31 NTVEEGVVEEVA
+31 TVEEA
-43 EGQEPVQQTEEQEE
+43 PAVQEQEE
-57 EKDTSDVVVQEE
+57 QQEQETPVAEVQEDT
-69 PKQKEAVQEE
+69 KEEV
-79 KPEEIKPSVE
+79 VE
-89 IDYKAEYERLTQP
+89 TSQIDYKAEYERLTQP
-102 FKANGKEVKVSS
+102 FKANGKEIKVSS
-114 VEDAI
+114 VEDAV

-133 ALKPHLKVI
+133 ALKPHLKLI
-142 KMLEKNGLMD
+142 KMLDKHGLMD

-175 DSGLDPLEMG
+175 DSGLDPMEMD
-185 SEKADG
+185 ENKADD
-191 YKPTSHKVDDREIEL
+191 YKPTSYKVDDREIEL
-206 DNVLEDIKDSSTY
+206 DNVLESIKDSSTY

-234 KEVIANTPQILKVLN
+234 KEVIANTPQILSVLN

-261 AELENERIFGR
+261 GELENERTFGR

-287 RIQANGGFNHLAKGQ
+287 RIQANGGFSHLAKGQ
-302 QNQPKQNVV
+302 QNQPKQNAV
-311 SAKPMQVQDDKLKD
+311 SAKPMQVQDDRLKD